1 MNKYEIKYMLEQAM
15 SSVDRLTDTTGKQSL
30 HIENIWAE
38 IKDRDSTIELY
49 KSKLI
54 EKNEEIIRLR
64 NLIKSQSD
72 KNLTEHHFPTQVN
85 N

>member
-1 MNKYEIKYMLEQAM
+1 MNKYEIKYVLEQAM

-72 KNLTEHHFPTQVN
+72 KNLTEHHFPTEVN

>member
-1 MNKYEIKYMLEQAM
+1 MNKYEIKYMLEQAI
-15 SSVDRLTDTTGKQSL
+15 SSVDRLNDTQGKQSL

-64 NLIKSQSD
+64 NLIQSQTD
-72 KNLTEHHFPTQVN
+72 KNLTEHHFPTEVN

>member
-54 EKNEEIIRLR
+54 EKHEEIIRLR

-72 KNLTEHHFPTQVN
+72 KNLTEHHFPTEVN

>member
-15 SSVDRLTDTTGKQSL
+15 SSVDRLTDTQGKQSL

-64 NLIKSQSD
+64 NLIKSQTD
-72 KNLTEHHFPTQVN
+72 KNLTEHHFPTEVN

>member
-72 KNLTEHHFPTQVN
+72 KNLTEHHFPTEVN

>member
-64 NLIKSQSD
+64 NLIKSQTD
-72 KNLTEHHFPTQVN
+72 KNLTEHHFPTEVN

>member
-15 SSVDRLTDTTGKQSL
+15 SSVDRLTDTQGKQSL

-72 KNLTEHHFPTQVN
+72 KNLTEHHFPTEVN

>member
-1 MNKYEIKYMLEQAM
+1 M
-15 SSVDRLTDTTGKQSL
+15 
-30 HIENIWAE
+30 ENIWAE

-72 KNLTEHHFPTQVN
+72 KNLTEHHFPTEVN

>member
-30 HIENIWAE
+30 HIENLWDKIGE
-38 IKDRDSTIELY
+38 RNSTIDLY
-49 KSKLI
+49 KNKLI
-54 EKNEEIIRLR
+54 ERNEEITRLR
-64 NLIKSQSD
+64 NLIRSQSD
-72 KNLTEHHFPTQVN
+72 KDLTEHHFPTEVN

>member
-15 SSVDRLTDTTGKQSL
+15 SSVDRLTDTQGKQSL

-64 NLIKSQSD
+64 NLIQSQTD
-72 KNLTEHHFPTQVN
+72 KNLAEHHFPTEVN

>member
-54 EKNEEIIRLR
+54 EKNEEIIKLR

-72 KNLTEHHFPTQVN
+72 KNLTEHHFPTEVN